1 MQTTSDFLYKQ
12 NNGEYTLWCTLRL
25 FLLEQVEVVG
35 EAAADG
41 IGVGSDIGEAGRMLD
56 ADTALNRLILHE
68 LPALERMDGGQGVVH
83 HVADLVADV
92 HLVVIDPVDD
102 TLGVARA
109 QNQDQVVVATHLVAA
124 DELVHAL
131 VGGHHGL
138 GEVQGDRA
146 DGAGGLVGVLSRGDL
161 PDDLGRAENRHG
173 HVGVVEDLQQNGH
186 DAVQEVHEG
195 LVPPLDVVQRIVLR
209 GREVEGSGDLG
220 ILGHGQEGVVQ
231 VLLDLVVLVVAQGQL
246 GHRQN
251 LGQLVDIVQGADVLD
266 LLGGDGGVHG
276 DGRAD
281 LDHVGADL
289 PADGAGLQHGA
300 GGVDPGR
307 EAHSGDGAVG
317 VAQHEAVVA
326 HVAGHD
332 VLLLNVDVGIGSIA
346 GLDGHGLHDGTIDL
360 TVVGG
365 EVQLHGQPDL
375 NLTISGGG
383 LAGLGIHITG
393 GQVDL
398 GLDGRDVGVD
408 GQIVLGGSADG
419 GQHVGSA
426 LDLGQ
431 SHLDVDEGGRRIDG
445 VLHLVLLLVH
455 IDLFAV
461 GCDQHPGLH
470 GDGELRLAGHDL
482 GDGALVEQG
491 VHQDVLVDG
500 EGHADH
506 RVVAVQCGVL
516 VDGVDVVFEQR
527 LLHNGLILDQLS
539 SLGQI
544 ALLELIRV
552 EGLLGEHGLQSVAGS
567 AHHQG
572 LLRLRKQVDA
582 LGDQHVLGDFGE
594 SLGLLEDGIMSVTL
608 SGCQYG
614 FTITYYGHSIILL
627 SKG

>member
-1 MQTTSDFLYKQ
+1 MASPCKT
-12 NNGEYTLWCTLRL
+12 NEGEYTIRCTLRL

-41 IGVGSDIGEAGRMLD
+41 IGVGGDIGEAGRMLD

-68 LPALERMDGGQGVVH
+68 LPTLERMDGGQGVVH

-102 TLGVARA
+102 TLRIARA

-131 VGGHHGL
+131 VGSHHGL
-138 GEVQGDRA
+138 GEVQGDRP
-146 DGAGGLVGVLSRGDL
+146 DGAGGLVGVFSRGDL
-161 PDDLGRAENRHG
+161 PDDLGRAEDGHG
-173 HVGVVEDLQQNGH
+173 HVRVVEDLQQNGH

-209 GREVEGSGDLG
+209 GREVEGGGDLG

-281 LDHVGADL
+281 LDHIGADL
-289 PADGAGLQHGA
+289 PADRAGLQHGA
-300 GGVDPGR
+300 GGVDPGGQ
-307 EAHSGDGAVG
+307 AHGGDGTIG
-317 VAQHEAVVA
+317 IAQHETIVA

-332 VLLLNVDVGIGSIA
+332 MLLLNVHVGIGSIA
-346 GLDGHGLHDGTIDL
+346 GLDGHGLHNSAVDL

-365 EVQLHGQPDL
+365 EVQLHGQPNL
-375 NLTISGGG
+375 NLAISGGG
-383 LAGLGIHITG
+383 LAGLGVHVAG

-398 GLDGRDVGVD
+398 GLDSRNVGVD
-408 GQIVLGGSADG
+408 GQVVLGGSADG
-419 GQHVGSA
+419 SQHVGGA

-431 SHLDVDEGGRRIDG
+431 SHLNVDEGGRCIDG

-455 IDLFAV
+455 VDLFAV
-461 GCDQHPGLH
+461 GRDQHPGLH
-470 GDGELRLAGHDL
+470 GDGELGLAGHDL

-506 RVVAVQCGVL
+506 RVVAVQSGVL
-516 VDGVDVVFEQR
+516 VDGVDVVLEQGF
-527 LLHNGLILDQLS
+527 LHDGLILDQLS
-539 SLGQI
+539 GLSEI
-544 ALLELIRV
+544 AFLILVGV
-552 EGLLGEHGLQSVAGS
+552 EASLGEHALQSVAGS

-582 LGDQHVLGDFGE
+582 LCHQHVMSDFGKG
-594 SLGLLEDGIMSVTL
+594 LGLLEHGIMSVTL